1 MSQIPAAIRDH
12 LQNTII
18 RYAPARLM
26 IVAPA
31 SVGNDLFDEA
41 AAGQA
46 ELVQSEPEKAFR
58 KLGDGA
64 RYELAVVLAMH
75 DNDGSMVDTRV
86 IGRLRDV
93 NAGSVVVAATLQE
106 ATPAGR
112 RPWQTQDFI
121 ALGFRRA
128 PETRDLAPGWGIF
141 RYDIHDYK
149 TTPSW
154 LNSRYWANPRRWD
167 KERW

>member
-12 LQNTII
+12 LQDIII
-18 RYAPARLM
+18 RHAPERLM

-31 SVGNDLFDEA
+31 GRGADLAKRVADQ
-41 AAGQA
+41 AG
-46 ELVQSEPEKAFR
+46 EVVQSEPAAVFQE
-58 KLGDGA
+58 LGDTA
-64 RYELAVVLAMH
+64 RYDLAVVFAMH
-75 DNDGSMVDTRV
+75 GDEDATVDTRV

-93 NAGSVVVAATLQE
+93 NAGSVVVAAALQE
-106 ATPAGR
+106 ATPADR
-112 RPWQTQDFI
+112 HPWRTQDFI

-128 PETRDLAPGWGIF
+128 PETRDLAPGWGVF

-154 LNSRYWANPRRWD
+154 LNSRYWANPGRWD